1 MTLLLATAIKV
12 SVILVVA
19 LATIALLRRRSAALR
34 HWVLT
39 VALACAALTPILN
52 LMTPAWQVGVG
63 PFTSGGR
70 DRPDRF
76 VVATTAIVQEP
87 ADRHPGPAAGATTI
101 GAAPIA
107 PTLAVWL
114 GLVWIGGATVSVA
127 VLCVGLA
134 RLRRLAVR
142 ARRFDSGRWVDI
154 AAGMRRAAGLR
165 YPVALLYSDHPA
177 LLVTWGFTSSS
188 ILLPAGAEHWSDE
201 RARIVLRHELEHI
214 RRGDWV
220 VQMLGEL
227 LRAVYWFN
235 PLIWVACR
243 QLRRESEHACDDAV
257 LGGGVQPTDYAA
269 QLLDLARI
277 LNAGRRVPLPAP
289 AMARSS
295 SLEGRITAMLNAHLD
310 RRPLTRS
317 TRIATVVLSLA
328 LVLPIAGMAEQR
340 FSTFSG
346 TVVDQTNG
354 LLPDTT
360 LSLTNADRQARHEVR
375 TDRNGHFEFV
385 GLPDGDYALKVQ
397 QLGFAP
403 VTEPVTITG
412 RDIDRTFQLQLGSLT
427 ETIMIYDG
435 GNNRPSA
442 ARPPETPEKTQ
453 QRRQKA
459 AEELHQRIAERCSS
473 GGASAIGGNILQ
485 PTKIFD
491 MRPKY
496 PERLKDAHIGGVVT
510 MDATIDT
517 DGTVREVRVLQS
529 PDPDLER
536 AAVEAVRQWEFST
549 TMLNCTPVDVQMRVT
564 ATFVAEP

>member
-1 MTLLLATAIKV
+1 MMLLLATAVKV

-39 VALACAALTPILN
+39 VALACAALTPILG
-52 LMTPAWQVGVG
+52 LMTPGWHVGVG
-63 PFTSGGR
+63 LTPGGR

-76 VVATTAIVQEP
+76 VVATTAIVQESVG
-87 ADRHPGPAAGATTI
+87 RLPGPAADATTI
-101 GAAPIA
+101 GTAPVA
-107 PTLAVWL
+107 PSLAVWL
-114 GLVWIGGATVSVA
+114 GLIWIGGAGVSVA

-142 ARRFDSGRWVDI
+142 ARRVDRGRWADI
-154 AAGMRRAAGLR
+154 AADIRRAAGLR
-165 YPVALLYSDHPA
+165 YPVALLHSDQPA
-177 LLVTWGFTSSS
+177 LLVTWGFTSPS

-257 LGGGVQPTDYAA
+257 LGGGVRPADYAA

-310 RRPLTRS
+310 RRPLKPS
-317 TRIATVVLSLA
+317 TRIATVVLSAALA
-328 LVLPIAGMAEQR
+328 IPIAGMAEQR
-340 FSTFSG
+340 FSKFSG
-346 TVVDQTNG
+346 TVIDQTNG

-375 TDRNGHFEFV
+375 ADRNGHFEFV
-385 GLPDGDYALKVQ
+385 GLPDGEYALKIF

-412 RDIDRTFQLQLGSLT
+412 RDIDRTFQLQLGSLQ
-427 ETIMIYDG
+427 ETITITDG
-435 GNNRPSA
+435 RGERPSA

-459 AEELHQRIAERCSS
+459 AEELQQRIAERCSS
-473 GGASAIGGNILQ
+473 GGAGAIGGNILQ

-496 PERLKDAHIGGVVT
+496 PERAKDAHVGGVVT
-510 MDATIDT
+510 METVIGT
-517 DGTVREVRVLQS
+517 DGTVREVHVLQS
-529 PDPDLER
+529 PDPDIER

-564 ATFVAEP
+564 ATFVVQP